1 MSYLDDP
8 RVLFAAERTLLA
20 WQRTA
25 IALMG
30 FGFVVE
36 RFGLFLRMVSNQPLS
51 LAQRGFS
58 LWLGNYSDSFT
69 SRMVADEVAV
79 SLKFRTV
86 VVDRT
91 RREPAMLESVADD
104 QSPTSHDDDA
114 NGLLGSAPNDA
125 AFDLIHA

>member
-36 RFGLFLRMVSNQPLS
+36 RFGLFLRMVGNEPLS
-51 LAQRGFS
+51 QAWRG
-58 LWLGNYSDSFT
+58 
-69 SRMVADEVAV
+69 SRSGSV
-79 SLKFRTV
+79 SRSSCW
-86 VVDRT
+86 D
-91 RREPAMLESVADD
+91 PASR
-104 QSPTSHDDDA
+104 
-114 NGLLGSAPNDA
+114 
-125 AFDLIHA
+125 